1 MNLPVPRIDGVS
13 QGPDEFDE
21 LRDRLVVRLEAL
33 LPMAEGEE
41 DPVGLA
47 MRACLLSPGKRIRP
61 MLLVLAGQGLG
72 SDGSALVDL
81 GCATEM
87 VHGASLILD
96 DLPCMDN
103 AQLRRGQPTI
113 HRQFGEDVAVL
124 AAVALLAEAFRLVAS
139 TPSVPAEARAQL
151 VARLADA
158 SGMRGLVKGQYRDLH
173 ADPRLRS
180 AQAVATTNAL
190 KTGALFEA
198 TMLMAAVVAKA
209 DERATTELSLFA
221 QALGQAFQHYDDL
234 IDESGGTGKDAGQDR
249 GKTTLIALLGAETVR
264 WRLGSQLEQAER
276 HLAAVFPPEQPIR
289 RYVEALCVRLM
300 SAT

>member
-13 QGPDEFDE
+13 HAPDEFDE
-21 LRDRLVVRLEAL
+21 LRERLVMRLEEL
-33 LPMAEGEE
+33 LSLAEDEE
-41 DPVGLA
+41 EPVGLA

-72 SDGSALVDL
+72 SDATTLFDL

-103 AQLRRGQPTI
+103 AQLRRGQPTV

-124 AAVALLAEAFRLVAS
+124 AAVALLTEAFRLVAS
-139 TPSVPAEARAQL
+139 TPSVPTQARAQL
-151 VARLADA
+151 VARLAEA
-158 SGMRGLVKGQYRDLH
+158 SGMKGLVKGQYRDLH
-173 ADPRLRS
+173 ADSRRPS

-190 KTGALFEA
+190 KTGSLFEA
-198 TMLMAAVVAKA
+198 AMLMAAVVGGA
-209 DERATTELSLFA
+209 DELATAQLSRFA

-234 IDESGGTGKDAGQDR
+234 IDESDCTGKDAGQDR
-249 GKTTLIALLGAETVR
+249 GKATLVALLGAETVR
-264 WRLGSQLEQAER
+264 QQLGNQLEQAER
-276 HLAAVFPPEQPIR
+276 HLAAVFRPDQPIR
-289 RYVEALCVRLM
+289 RYVQALSVRLM
-300 SAT
+300 RNT

>member
-1 MNLPVPRIDGVS
+1 MNLPVPRIDGLS
-13 QGPDEFDE
+13 HEPDEFDA
-21 LRDRLVVRLEAL
+21 LRDRLVGRLEAL
-33 LPMAEGEE
+33 LPTAEGEE

-72 SDGSALVDL
+72 GDSAALLDL

-96 DLPCMDN
+96 DLPCMDD

-124 AAVALLAEAFRLVAS
+124 AAVALLTEAFRLVAS
-139 TPSVPAEARAQL
+139 TPGVPAEARAQL
-151 VARLADA
+151 VGRLAEA
-158 SGMRGLVKGQYRDLH
+158 TGMRGLVKGQYRDLH
-173 ADPRLRS
+173 AGARGDS

-198 TMLMAAVVAKA
+198 AMHMAAVVGEA
-209 DERATTELSLFA
+209 DELAAAELGRFA

-234 IDESGGTGKDAGQDR
+234 IDESGGAGKDAGQDR
-249 GKTTLIALLGAETVR
+249 DKTTLIALLGAETVR
-264 WRLGSQLEQAER
+264 RQLGSQLEQAER
-276 HLAAVFPPEQPIR
+276 HLAAVFRPEQPIR
-289 RYVEALCVRLM
+289 RYVQALSAWLM

>member
-1 MNLPVPRIDGVS
+1 MNLSVPQIDGVS
-13 QGPDEFDE
+13 QDPDEFGE
-21 LRDRLVVRLEAL
+21 LRERLVMRLETL
-33 LPMAEGEE
+33 LPMAEGED
-41 DPVGLA
+41 DPVGIA

-72 SDGSALVDL
+72 SDSSALFDL

-124 AAVALLAEAFRLVAS
+124 AAMALLTEAFRLVAS
-139 TPSVPAEARAQL
+139 TPSVPPEARAPL
-151 VARLADA
+151 VARLAEA

-173 ADPRLRS
+173 ADSRMRS
-180 AQAVATTNAL
+180 TQAVATTNAL

-198 TMLMAAVVAKA
+198 AMLMAATVSEA
-209 DERATTELSLFA
+209 DAFATAELSRFA

-234 IDESGGTGKDAGQDR
+234 IDESGGDGKDTGQDR
-249 GKTTLIALLGAETVR
+249 GKPTLIALLGAETVR
-264 WRLGSQLEQAER
+264 WRLSSQLEQAEQ
-276 HLAAVFPPEQPIR
+276 HLAAVFPADQPIH
-289 RYVEALCVRLM
+289 RYVQALSIRLM
-300 SAT
+300 RAN